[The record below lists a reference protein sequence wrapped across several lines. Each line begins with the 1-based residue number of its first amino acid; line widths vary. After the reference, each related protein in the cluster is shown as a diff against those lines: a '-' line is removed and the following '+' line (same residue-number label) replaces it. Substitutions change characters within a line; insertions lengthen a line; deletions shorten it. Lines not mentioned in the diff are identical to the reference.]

1 MIRPAPVRVSGN
13 IVDDTTRTEP
23 VKERFG
29 LCADCIHAQ
38 QITSSKGSTFLL
50 CGLSKTDARFLKYP
64 RLPVLSCSGYQ
75 KASSP
80 RDIA

>member
-1 MIRPAPVRVSGN
+1 VPIRVSGN
-13 IVDDTTRTEP
+13 IVAHTTETERIN
-23 VKERFG
+23 ERLG
-29 LCADCIHAQ
+29 LCADCVHAQ

-80 RDIA
+80 RDIS